1 MILVYHK
8 FIVDVHNLQDLK
20 GKVAL
25 GQVTTPFFWGS
36 IVFQANCLFTIPCH
50 MVLKW

>member
-20 GKVAL
+20 RKNGFKL
-25 GQVTTPFFWGS
+25 GDNSLFSRVLLSFKL
-36 IVFQANCLFTIPCH
+36 IVY
-50 MVLKW
+50 LKLHATWS